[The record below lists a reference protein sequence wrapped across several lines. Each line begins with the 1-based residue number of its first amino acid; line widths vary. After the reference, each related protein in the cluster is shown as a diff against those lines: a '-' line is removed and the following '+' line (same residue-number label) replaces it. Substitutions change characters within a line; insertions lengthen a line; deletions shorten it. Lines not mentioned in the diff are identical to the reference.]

1 MNLSAHFT
9 LDELC
14 ATTHRDWIGPNR
26 EAAGE
31 FLSALTDLCGL
42 LERVR
47 ALCGSR
53 PLVIHSGF
61 RCPGLNAAIGGS
73 KTSQH
78 LLGQAADF
86 HVAGLDLTET
96 WRLIAESGL
105 PFGQL
110 ILEGWGAG
118 RPTWIHLSTVGKRSR
133 QRCGEV
139 MTWDAD
145 RGYHVVRRVP
155 VA

>member
-1 MNLSAHFT
+1 MQLSPHFT
-9 LDELC
+9 LDEL
-14 ATTHRDWIGPNR
+14 TRTEHRAWIRANR
-26 EAAGE
+26 EQGAIQME
-31 FLSALTDLCGL
+31 TLIFLASL

-73 KTSQH
+73 ATSQH
-78 LLGQAADF
+78 MLGQAADF
-86 HVAGLDLTET
+86 HVVGLDLAET

-110 ILEGWGAG
+110 ILEGWAEG
-118 RPTWIHLSTVGKRSR
+118 RPSWIHLSTVGQRSAR
-133 QRCGEV
+133 RCGEV
-139 MTWDAD
+139 MTWDPA
-145 RGYHVVRRVP
+145 RGYVVVRRVP
-155 VA
+155 VT